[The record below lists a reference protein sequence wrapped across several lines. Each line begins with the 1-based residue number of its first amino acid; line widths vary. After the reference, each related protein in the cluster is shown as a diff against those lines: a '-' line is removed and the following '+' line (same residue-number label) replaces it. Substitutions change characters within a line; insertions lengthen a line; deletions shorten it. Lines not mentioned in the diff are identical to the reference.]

1 MLILQRRKGQSLSIN
16 NNIKLTIVDT
26 GADWV
31 KLAIDAPKEIPILRT
46 ELVEAAA
53 ENQEAS
59 RTVSREV
66 LDKILKQRS
75 NSGLPCP
82 GEAPRLFSL
91 YSPGVLQVGLPHAA
105 LRPRK
110 CRPGRLHFLR
120 EALLLH
126 MLPRFLW

>member
-26 GADWV
+26 GANWV

-66 LDKILKQRS
+66 LDKILKQR
-75 NSGLPCP
+75 
-82 GEAPRLFSL
+82 
-91 YSPGVLQVGLPHAA
+91 
-105 LRPRK
+105 
-110 CRPGRLHFLR
+110 
-120 EALLLH
+120 
-126 MLPRFLW
+126 